1 MNWAI
6 LLNFLTALAI
16 IPPILRWCFFRSYR
30 IELKR
35 KDYESNSLQL
45 SKYIKS
51 TYKEKA
57 NKEPSELQAETDTFL
72 VGDVISYKIVFH
84 ALDLKISR
92 LFEFLKNIKYA
103 KIFLDIDTN
112 NEIPT
117 FKSKLTEKEIKY
129 FFNITFGFH
138 IFATILWGFSYI
150 IDSDT
155 FFGIPKSFLV
165 LIILCITA
173 TSVRF
178 STQAKTVELL
188 SKDINV
194 QFPS

>member
-1 MNWAI
+1 MNWVI
-6 LLNFLTALAI
+6 ILNFLTALAI
-16 IPPILRWCFFRSYR
+16 IPPILRWCFFKSYR

-72 VGDVISYKIVFH
+72 VGDIISYKIVFL

-92 LFEFLKNIKYA
+92 IFDFLKNIKYA
-103 KIFLDIDTN
+103 KRFLDIDTT

-117 FKSKLTEKEIKY
+117 FKSKLTKKEIKY
-129 FFNITFGFH
+129 SFNITFGLH
-138 IFATILWGFSYI
+138 IAA
-150 IDSDT
+150 T
-155 FFGIPKSFLV
+155 FFWGISYLIDNETIFGMPKSFFV

-173 TSVRF
+173 TLVRF

-188 SKDINV
+188 SKDIDI

>member
-6 LLNFLTALAI
+6 FLNFLAALAI
-16 IPPILRWCFFRSYR
+16 IPPILRWCFFKSYR

-72 VGDVISYKIVFH
+72 VGDIISYKIVFL

-92 LFEFLKNIKYA
+92 LFDFLKNIKYA
-103 KIFLDIDTN
+103 KFFLDIDTI

-117 FKSKLTEKEIKY
+117 FKSKLTKKEIKY
-129 FFNITFGFH
+129 FFNVTFGLH
-138 IFATILWGFSYI
+138 IAATISWGISYL
-150 IDSDT
+150 IDSET
-155 FFGIPKSFLV
+155 ILGISKSFFV

-173 TSVRF
+173 TLVRF

-188 SKDINV
+188 SKDINI

>member
-6 LLNFLTALAI
+6 FLNFLAALAI
-16 IPPILRWCFFRSYR
+16 IPPILRWCFFKSYR

-45 SKYIKS
+45 TKYIKN

-57 NKEPSELQAETDTFL
+57 HKEPSELQAETDTFL
-72 VGDVISYKIVFH
+72 VEDIISYKIVFL
-84 ALDLKISR
+84 ALDQKISR
-92 LFEFLKNIKYA
+92 IFDFLKNIKYA
-103 KIFLDIDTN
+103 KIFL
-112 NEIPT
+112 EINTSDEPIT
-117 FKSKLTEKEIKY
+117 FKSKLSEKQIKY
-129 FFNITFGFH
+129 FFKITFGLH
-138 IFATILWGFSYI
+138 ICATIFWVFSYF
-150 IDSDT
+150 IDKVD
-155 FFGIPKSFLV
+155 FLGIPKSFFV

-173 TSVRF
+173 TLVRF

-188 SKDINV
+188 SKDINI

>member
-6 LLNFLTALAI
+6 FLNFLTALAI
-16 IPPILRWCFFRSYR
+16 IPPILRWCFFKSYR

-45 SKYIKS
+45 SKYIKK

-72 VGDVISYKIVFH
+72 VGEIISYKIVFL

-92 LFEFLKNIKYA
+92 IFDFLKNIKYA
-103 KIFLDIDTN
+103 QKFLKIDTS
-112 NEIPT
+112 NEP
-117 FKSKLTEKEIKY
+117 
-129 FFNITFGFH
+129 ITFESKYSQKFITNFFRFSFGLH
-138 IFATILWGFSYI
+138 IGATIFWGISYF
-150 IDSDT
+150 IDSET
-155 FFGIPKSFLV
+155 FFGISKSLFI

-173 TSVRF
+173 TLVRL

-188 SKDINV
+188 SKDITV
-194 QFPS
+194 KFPS

>member
-16 IPPILRWCFFRSYR
+16 IPPILRWWFFKSYR

-51 TYKEKA
+51 TYKAKA

-72 VGDVISYKIVFH
+72 VGDIISYKIVFL
-84 ALDLKISR
+84 ALDKKISR
-92 LFEFLKNIKYA
+92 IFDFLKNIKYA
-103 KIFLDIDTN
+103 KIFLEINTN
-112 NEIPT
+112 NEPIT
-117 FKSKLTEKEIKY
+117 FESKLTKKQIKY
-129 FFNITFGFH
+129 FFNITFGLH
-138 IFATILWGFSYI
+138 IVATIFWCVSYF
-150 IDSDT
+150 IDQET
-155 FFGIPKSFLV
+155 IWGIPKSFFV
-165 LIILCITA
+165 LMILCITA
-173 TSVRF
+173 TLVRF

-188 SKDINV
+188 SKDINIL
-194 QFPS
+194 FPS

>member
-1 MNWAI
+1 LNWAI
-6 LLNFLTALAI
+6 FLNFLAALAI
-16 IPPILRWCFFRSYR
+16 IPPILRWCFFKSYR

-45 SKYIKS
+45 SKYIKN

-72 VGDVISYKIVFH
+72 VGEIVSYKIVFL

-92 LFEFLKNIKYA
+92 IFDFIKNIKYA
-103 KIFLDIDTN
+103 QRFLKIDTS
-112 NEIPT
+112 NEPIT
-117 FKSKLTEKEIKY
+117 FESRLTKKQIQY
-129 FFNITFGFH
+129 FFIITFSLH
-138 IFATILWGFSYI
+138 ICATIFWVISYFI
-150 IDSDT
+150 EQEK
-155 FFGIPKSFLV
+155 FFGISKSFFV

-173 TSVRF
+173 TLVRF

>member
-16 IPPILRWCFFRSYR
+16 IPPILRWCFFKSYR

-72 VGDVISYKIVFH
+72 VGDIISYKIVFH

-92 LFEFLKNIKYA
+92 LFDFLKNIKYA
-103 KIFLDIDTN
+103 KNFLDIDTT

-117 FKSKLTEKEIKY
+117 FKSKLTKKEIKY
-129 FFNITFGFH
+129 FFNITFGLH
-138 IFATILWGFSYI
+138 IVATIFWGISYF
-150 IDSDT
+150 IDSET
-155 FFGIPKSFLV
+155 ILGISKSFFV

-173 TSVRF
+173 TIVRF
-178 STQAKTVELL
+178 STQAKTVELI
-188 SKDINV
+188 SRDINV
-194 QFPS
+194 NFPS